1 MSVRVFLARH
11 GETEWNAEH
20 RLQGRTDTR
29 LSPRGEAHARELAAL
44 LAGEPIAAI
53 YTSTLRRTRD
63 TARPLAAE
71 LGLEV
76 QPRPEMDE
84 MSYGVLE
91 GRQPQD
97 PDPAIQALFAARK
110 ADRMGFRAPGGETYA
125 EVLARVLPFANE
137 LRARHAQ
144 GTVLVIGHRATNRV
158 LWSVLME
165 RPLEECFALKHK
177 HEQVLEIRPG
187 PVPQCTDRR
196 YGIAAPEAREL

>member
-1 MSVRVFLARH
+1 MRVFLARH
-11 GETEWNAEH
+11 GETEWNAER

-29 LSPRGEAHARELAAL
+29 LSPRGEAHARALAAL
-44 LAGEPIAAI
+44 LADEPVEAI
-53 YTSTLRRTRD
+53 YTSSLRRTRD
-63 TARPLAAE
+63 TAQPLAQA
-71 LGLEV
+71 LGLVV
-76 QPRPEMDE
+76 QTRPDMDE

-91 GRQPQD
+91 GRRPDD

-110 ADRMGFRAPGGETYA
+110 ADRLGFRVPGGETYA
-125 EVLARVLPFANE
+125 EVKARVLRFATE
-137 LRARHAQ
+137 LRARHAG

-196 YGIAAPEAREL
+196 YGMAAPEAREL